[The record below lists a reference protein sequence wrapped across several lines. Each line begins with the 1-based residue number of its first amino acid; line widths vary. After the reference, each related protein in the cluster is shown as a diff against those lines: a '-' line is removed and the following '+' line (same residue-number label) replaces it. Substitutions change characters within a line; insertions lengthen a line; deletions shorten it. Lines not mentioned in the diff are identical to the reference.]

1 MAEHTE
7 KQDERPAKDFSE
19 IGVTGL
25 KRFGGTVH
33 EEFLRELQ
41 GPRGMNIYKEMST
54 NDAVIGGVLFAFE
67 YLARQV
73 TWRVAP
79 ASEDEKD
86 KELAEFVWGALNDMS
101 FSWTETIAEIFSM
114 LSFGWSWFEIIF
126 KRRMGS
132 NPDPSKNSKFD
143 DNRIGWRKWS
153 IRSQDSLFRW
163 VFDEDGGIQAMV
175 QVAAP
180 DFAVRTI
187 PIGKS
192 LLFRTSIHKNNPEGF
207 SILRRAYRSWFFKKR
222 IEEIEG
228 IGIERDLAGLPQV
241 IPPENY
247 DLFNPNDPSAV
258 TMLNRA
264 ERLVR
269 NIRRDEQEGIVLP
282 HGWEIKL
289 LSTGGRRQFDT
300 NAIIGRYDSR
310 ITMSVLADFILLG
323 HEKVGSF
330 ALADSKTHLFAV
342 ALGSFLDSIT
352 DIINAHAIP
361 QLLRFNGEDV
371 QFQPLLVHGDVET
384 ADLIA
389 VGDFVTKLTQA
400 GIDLTDD
407 EMVRHLRDLGKFPAR
422 TDEAEEGRRIE
433 EEGALDEMVTVMEE
447 MRAKIAGL
455 EQRQNGNQPP
465 PPGGTPPEGGTP
477 PAGGPGPEAG
487 E

>member
-7 KQDERPAKDFSE
+7 KQDERQRVDFAE

-25 KRFGGTVH
+25 HRFGGNVQ

-41 GPRGMNIYKEMST
+41 GPRGMKIFREMNE
-54 NDAVIGGVLFAFE
+54 NDAIVGGILFAFE

-86 KELAEFVWGALNDMS
+86 KKKADFVWGALNDMS
-101 FSWTETIAEIFSM
+101 FSWTDTLAEIFSM
-114 LSFGWSWFEIIF
+114 LPFGWSWLEVVF
-126 KRRMGS
+126 KRRQGDS
-132 NPDPSKNSKFD
+132 SDPSKNSKFD
-143 DNRIGWRKWS
+143 DNMIGWRKWS

-163 VFDEDGGIQAMV
+163 VFDEDGGIQAME

-180 DFAVRTI
+180 DFKARII
-187 PIGKS
+187 PIQKS
-192 LLFRTSIHKNNPEGF
+192 LLFRTTTHKNNPEGF
-207 SILRRAYRSWFFKKR
+207 SMLRRAYRSWFFKKR

-228 IGIERDLAGLPQV
+228 IGIERDLAGLPQI
-241 IPPENY
+241 IPPDNY

-282 HGWEIKL
+282 SGWKIEL

-300 NAIIGRYDSR
+300 NAIIGRYNSQ
-310 ITMSVLADFILLG
+310 IAMSMLADFILLG

-330 ALADSKTHLFAV
+330 ALADSKTHLFAI
-342 ALGSFLDSIT
+342 ALGSFLDIIT
-352 DIINAHAIP
+352 EVINAHAIP

-371 QFQPLLVHGDVET
+371 AFPPELVHGDIED
-384 ADLIA
+384 ADLVA

-407 EMVRHLRDLGKFPAR
+407 EMVRHLRDVGNFPPR
-422 TDEAEEGRRIE
+422 SEEAGEGRRIE
-433 EEGALDEMVTVMEE
+433 EEGALDEMVTVMAE

-455 EQRQNGNQPP
+455 EQRENGNRPP
-465 PPGGTPPEGGTP
+465 NGTPPGGGSPT
-477 PAGGPGPEAG
+477 EAG

>member
-7 KQDERPAKDFSE
+7 KQDERQRTDFAE

-25 KRFGGTVH
+25 HRFGGHVH

-41 GPRGMNIYKEMST
+41 GPRGMKIYKEMSS

-73 TWRVAP
+73 SWRVAP
-79 ASEDEKD
+79 SSEDPKD
-86 KELAEFVWGALNDMS
+86 KEVAEFVWGALNDMS
-101 FSWTETIAEIFSM
+101 FTWIDTLAEIFSM
-114 LSFGWSWFEIIF
+114 LSFGWSWFEIVF
-126 KRRMGS
+126 KRRQGA
-132 NPDPSKNSKFD
+132 NPDPGKRSKFD

-153 IRSQDSLFRW
+153 IRSQDSLFQW

-180 DFAVRTI
+180 DFKVRTI

-192 LLFRTSIHKNNPEGF
+192 LLFRTSTHKNNPEGF
-207 SILRRAYRSWFFKKR
+207 SMLRRAYRSWFFKKR
-222 IEEIEG
+222 IQEIEG
-228 IGIERDLAGLPQV
+228 IGIERDLAGLPQI
-241 IPPENY
+241 IPPEGY
-247 DLFNPNDPSAV
+247 DLFNPNDPQAV

-300 NAIIGRYDSR
+300 NAIVGRYDSR
-310 ITMSVLADFILLG
+310 IAMSVLADFILLG

-330 ALADSKTHLFAV
+330 ALSDSKTHLFAV
-342 ALGSFLDSIT
+342 ALGSFLDSVV
-352 DIINAHAIP
+352 DVINTHAIP
-361 QLLRFNGEDV
+361 QLLRFNGENV
-371 QFQPLLVHGDVET
+371 EFPPELVHGDIED
-384 ADLIA
+384 ADLTAI
-389 VGDFVTKLTQA
+389 GDFVTKVTQA
-400 GIDLTDD
+400 GIDLSDD
-407 EMVRHLRDLGKFPAR
+407 EMVRHLRDVANFPAR
-422 TDEAEEGRRIE
+422 SEEAEEGRRIE
-433 EEGALDEMVTVMEE
+433 EEGALEEMVTVMEE